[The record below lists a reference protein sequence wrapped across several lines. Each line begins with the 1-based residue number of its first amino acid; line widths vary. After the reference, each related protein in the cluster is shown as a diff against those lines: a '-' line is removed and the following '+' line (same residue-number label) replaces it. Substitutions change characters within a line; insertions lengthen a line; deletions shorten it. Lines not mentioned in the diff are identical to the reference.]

1 MEKTR
6 RLSLGR
12 GETLILASDGLGGEE
27 FPGRWEICR
36 KAAAGEVAAKL
47 LETGIDYFAVNKRH
61 FRTKTRKRL
70 ALEADMLSNMRFFH
84 EGRGVFMSVP
94 IALMD
99 RIGATE
105 NDAEDLSALANL
117 IEGVD
122 CGVVLREQRPN
133 VWKVSLRTGADGRVT
148 LMRAKDRAKDQS
160 YFLYRVDRETLKRT
174 IFPLGGMTKSEVR
187 EYASGRGIKAAGKTD
202 SQDFCGGDVLEI
214 AGAEIPGDIVD
225 MSGRKLGRHRGFWHY
240 TIGKRKGLGIG
251 GGTPYYVVALN
262 AARNEV
268 VVGFKEDTVRFDFDI
283 SDVVGGEN
291 LQGELA
297 VKIRS
302 GGEPKGPVT
311 VKVNADGSA
320 KVSCASGISGIAPGQ
335 SAVFYRGD
343 EVIGGGIILANT

>member
-1 MEKTR
+1 MNISENSGKVPLTAVGISGGVDSTASA
-6 RLSLGR
+6 LMLKELGHKVIGVTMTLGR
-12 GETLILASDGLGGEE
+12 DNEE
-27 FPGRWEICR
+27 AELDAAR
-36 KAAAGEVAAKL
+36 KAAENLDIELKVFDFSSEWRRLVIEYIRGTYQAGRTPNPCIRCNETVKMRLLPQAAFKL
-47 LETGIDYFAVNKRH
+47 GCDHFATGHYA
-61 FRTKTRKRL
+61 RL
-70 ALEADMLSNMRFFH
+70 AAGA
-84 EGRGVFMSVP
+84 EG
-94 IALMD
+94 
-99 RIGATE
+99 
-105 NDAEDLSALANL
+105 
-117 IEGVD
+117 
-122 CGVVLREQRPN
+122 Q
-133 VWKVSLRTGADGRVT
+133 VT
-148 LMRAKDRAKDQS
+148 LLRARDRTKDQS
-160 YFLYRVDRETLKRT
+160 YFLYRVDHEILKRT

-187 EYASGRGIKAAGKTD
+187 EYALERGIKAADKTD

-225 MSGRKLGRHRGFWHY
+225 LSGRKLGRHRGFWHY

-283 SDVVGGEN
+283 SDMVGGER

-320 KVSCASGISGIAPGQ
+320 KVFCPSGISGVAPGQ

>member
-1 MEKTR
+1 MNISENSGKVPLTAVGISGGVDSTASALMLKELGHR
-6 RLSLGR
+6 VIGVTMTLGR
-12 GETLILASDGLGGEE
+12 DNEE
-27 FPGRWEICR
+27 AELDAAR
-36 KAAAGEVAAKL
+36 KAAENLDIELKVFDFAGEWRRMVIEYIRGTYQAGRTPNPCIRCNETVKMRLLPQAAFEL
-47 LETGIDYFAVNKRH
+47 GCDHFATGHYA
-61 FRTKTRKRL
+61 RL
-70 ALEADMLSNMRFFH
+70 AAGA
-84 EGRGVFMSVP
+84 EG
-94 IALMD
+94 
-99 RIGATE
+99 
-105 NDAEDLSALANL
+105 
-117 IEGVD
+117 
-122 CGVVLREQRPN
+122 Q
-133 VWKVSLRTGADGRVT
+133 VT
-148 LMRAKDRAKDQS
+148 LLRARDRTKDQS
-160 YFLYRVDRETLKRT
+160 YFLYRVDHEILKRT

-187 EYASGRGIKAAGKTD
+187 EYALSHGIKAAGKTD

-225 MSGRKLGRHRGFWHY
+225 LSGRKLGRHRGFWHY

-311 VKVNADGSA
+311 VKMNADGSA
-320 KVSCASGISGIAPGQ
+320 MVSCASGISGVAPGQ